1 MKQVTATGHTVDAA
15 VESALAQLSTTRD
28 RVQIE
33 VIEQG
38 KKGFLGIFGNK
49 EAQVIVTLP
58 PDPVEETE
66 RYIRNVSREM
76 GVEVTIDVKRSG
88 KNVTYL
94 LSGDKIAL
102 LIGKR
107 GQTLNS
113 LQYLA
118 QLAANSCSRQYLTI
132 ILDAEDYR
140 TRRNETLT
148 ALAKRMAEKAM
159 RSGREVALEPMPSYE
174 RKVIHSALMEFK
186 NIKTYSNGAEPYR
199 HIVIAPSKLK
209 K

>member
-33 VIEQG
+33 IIEQG

-49 EAQVIVTLP
+49 DALVKVTLP
-58 PDPVEETE
+58 PDPIEETE
-66 RYIRNVSREM
+66 QYIRNVSREI
-76 GVEVTIDVKRSG
+76 GVEVDIEVKRSG

-113 LQYLA
+113 MQYLA
-118 QLAANSCSRQYLTI
+118 QLVANSCSRQYLTV
-132 ILDAEDYR
+132 ILDAEEYR
-140 TRRNETLT
+140 TRRNETLMN
-148 ALAKRMAEKAM
+148 LAKKMADKAV

-174 RKVIHSALMEFK
+174 RKIIHSALINFK

-199 HIVIAPSKLK
+199 HIVIAPLK